1 MIASKPNWGIVPKPT
16 DQMGIVDA
24 ALTPVL
30 FAPPPRALQNQTP
43 SPLLPPLCC
52 PIITYVVLGVP
63 IQTFLFPPMGRSIT
77 IHWAKATRSR
87 TPRDSQ
93 AGKKENDVQLK
104 AKSATWDILD
114 MPLRPSDWTRG
125 AQGHLTSF
133 CPAGKPS

>member
-1 MIASKPNWGIVPKPT
+1 MASKPNWGIVPKPT
-16 DQMGIVDA
+16 DQMGLVDA

-43 SPLLPPLCC
+43 SPLLLPPLL
-52 PIITYVVLGVP
+52 PHHYLRSTWRAYPSFPVP
-63 IQTFLFPPMGRSIT
+63 SMGCSIT
-77 IHWAKATRSR
+77 IHWAKATRSG

-133 CPAGKPS
+133 CSAGKPS